1 MNARSRLLLGV
12 VVVLTVSGCG
22 SPAPVLVP
30 VAPPPASAGP
40 KLPPRPMTL
49 KIEGI
54 GPCSL
59 VSADQRRTLGV
70 EQGDLRPGG
79 GLITGLSCAWSTTQT
94 RPRSAIAGS
103 LLTSPGAEFALGKDP
118 MRFVQ
123 GFATTSTTSIG
134 TDPRWYCTMFV
145 DIGPGQ
151 SLKTDYDNSTQDIPG
166 MNHDLACAKAQ
177 QLAEYMLTALK
188 ARQPRQPR

>member
-1 MNARSRLLLGV
+1 MNARSRLLLGAV
-12 VVVLTVSGCG
+12 VMLVLVLVGCD
-22 SPAPVLVP
+22 SPAAAPVP
-30 VAPPPASAGP
+30 VAPLPAPAGSN
-40 KLPPRPMTL
+40 LPPRPMTL
-49 KIEGI
+49 TIEGI
-54 GPCSL
+54 NPCTLLSD
-59 VSADQRRTLGV
+59 DQRRTLGV
-70 EQGDLRPGG
+70 ESGEPLQDG
-79 GLITGLSCAWSTTQT
+79 GLITGMSCSWRNFLKRPENAWV
-94 RPRSAIAGS
+94 GG

-118 MRFVQ
+118 IRFVQ

-151 SLKTDYDNSTQDIPG
+151 SLKTSYDNDSKDIPG

-188 ARQPRQPR
+188 ARQPR

>member
-1 MNARSRLLLGV
+1 MA
-12 VVVLTVSGCG
+12 GCG
-22 SPAPVLVP
+22 SPAP
-30 VAPPPASAGP
+30 APAPASAPSTSPAGP
-40 KLPPRPMTL
+40 TLPPRPMTL
-49 KIEGI
+49 QIEGI
-54 GPCSL
+54 DPCSL
-59 VSADQRRTLGV
+59 LSAAQRRTLGV
-70 EQGDLRPGG
+70 DQGDLRSGG
-79 GLITGLSCAWSTTQT
+79 GLITGLGCVWRNILK
-94 RPRSAIAGS
+94 RPENLWAGS

-151 SLKTDYDNSTQDIPG
+151 SLKADYNNDSKDIPG